1 MDRKKLIEAIAV
13 AQEVTGTPLGSDA
26 AIEAMV
32 MDLSGYPEPQVLGA
46 LRRCM
51 REVKGKLTLA
61 DIITRIDDGR
71 PPPEV
76 AWSMVP
82 KNEAASVCWTTEMRD
97 AYAVCY
103 RMVESGELV
112 QARMAFLEAY
122 RSQVQLAR
130 DARLP
135 VEWHF
140 SLGTDKDA
148 RELVILDAAEKG
160 RVSVEGA
167 QRLLPYHREDV
178 AVNARLLAITS
189 GAFRRLENKAA

>member
-1 MDRKKLIEAIAV
+1 MSDALIKAIAV
-13 AQEVTGTPLGSDA
+13 AQEVTGTPLGSDPA
-26 AIEAMV
+26 LLAMV
-32 MDLSGYPEPQVLGA
+32 ADLETYPEPQVLTA

-61 DIITRIDDGR
+61 DIISRIDDGR
-71 PPPEV
+71 PPPEI

-82 KNEAASVCWTTEMRD
+82 KNEAASVCWTSEMRD
-97 AYAVCY
+97 AFAVAY
-103 RMVESGELV
+103 RLIESGDTV

-122 RSQVQLAR
+122 RNQVQRAR
-130 DARLP
+130 DARLL

-160 RVSVEGA
+160 RVSIEGA
-167 QRLLPYHREDV
+167 QRLLPYHRADE
-178 AVNARLLAITS
+178 AVNARLLAIANAS
-189 GAFRRLENKAA
+189 LKRLPA